1 MTRAVVLGGGG
12 PVGIGWEAG
21 LLVGLA
27 NCGVDIGLADAII
40 GTSAG
45 SAVGLTLAAG
55 EDLSETVARLG
66 GAGGAVAGD
75 AALAEAAPVME
86 QLIASVAEAAGNP
99 DGADSVRARL
109 GRVALDASTI
119 SEDLFVGMFDLF
131 AGVEWPERFFC
142 TAVDASSGRFKVWGP
157 GDGVDP
163 ARAVASSCAV
173 PGIFPPVT
181 IGGCRWMDGGVRDM
195 VNADVAAGHQT
206 VLAVSCTVLEL
217 PEGLSVP
224 VMNTVWAAT
233 RAQLAGLSAA
243 GSKVEVILPGA
254 EMLEV
259 SEWGLNLMDFS
270 RGAAAYEAGVR
281 QGEEEAAR
289 LAGFW
294 AG

>member
-27 NCGVDIGLADAII
+27 RRGVDIGTADAII

-45 SAVGLTLAAG
+45 SAVGLMLAAG
-55 EDLSETVARLG
+55 ADLSEAVARLG
-66 GAGGAVAGD
+66 GAGGTVSAD
-75 AALAEAAPVME
+75 AAPDGAALGIE
-86 QLIASVAEAAGNP
+86 QLIATVAEAAAHPG
-99 DGADSVRARL
+99 DAESVRARL
-109 GRVALDASTI
+109 GRVALEAPTVD
-119 SEDLFVGMFDLF
+119 EDVFLGFFDFL
-131 AGVEWPERFFC
+131 ATVEWPERFYC
-142 TAVDASSGRFKVWGP
+142 TAVDTADGRFKVWGR
-157 GDGVDP
+157 GDGVP
-163 ARAVASSCAV
+163 VQRAVASSCSV

-181 IGGCRWMDGGVRDM
+181 IGASRWMDGGVRDM
-195 VNADVAAGHQT
+195 VNADVATGHQT

-217 PEGLSVP
+217 PEGLAVP
-224 VMNTVWAAT
+224 VMETVWAAT
-233 RAQLAGLSAA
+233 RAQLEGLGAG
-243 GSKVEVILPGA
+243 GSKVEVILPGP

-259 SEWGLNLMDFS
+259 SEWGLNLMDFT
-270 RGAAAYEAGVR
+270 RAAAAYDAGLR